1 MRDVVRKKLRS
12 QAGASLL
19 IALLYFL
26 AAMTA
31 GAVVLTAASTNA
43 GRLARNR
50 QEQQDYLAVASAAML
65 VKEDFRGTAFTAG
78 YQQTTVSSVDEEGNL
93 QRDVYY
99 SKTSPALSG
108 EGELLKNGPEDGLA
122 QLYYSTVAV
131 LNAPAPGEM
140 NYSLMIA
147 AENLPDVLGAMTVDQ
162 TDGARYTV
170 TVRLYTQAEDGAH
183 TNATTLL
190 FTPAVS
196 NTRSTEREYG
206 ADTETIKTTC
216 TTTVAW
222 GAPIITKGATV

>member
-1 MRDVVRKKLRS
+1 MRNVVKKKLHS
-12 QAGASLL
+12 QAGASVL
-19 IALLYFL
+19 IALLFFL
-26 AAMTA
+26 AAMTV

-65 VKEDFRGTAFTAG
+65 VKEDFRGTVFTVG
-78 YQQTTVSSVDEEGNL
+78 YQETTVTSVDGEGNL

-99 SKTSPALSG
+99 NKTSPALSG
-108 EGELLKNGPEDGLA
+108 KSGLLEDRPENDLA
-122 QLYYSTVAV
+122 RLYYSTVAA
-131 LNAPAPGEM
+131 LNEAAPGEM
-140 NYSLMIA
+140 NYPLEIRA
-147 AENLPDVLGAMTVDQ
+147 AGLPDVFGAMTVDQ

-170 TVRLYTQAEDGAH
+170 TVMLYTQAEDGTH

-196 NTRSTEREYG
+196 NTQSTGREYG
-206 ADTETIKTTC
+206 AEAETVQTTC

-222 GAPIITKGATV
+222 GAPTVTKGAAA